1 MIMKIMINKI
11 KSCLPA
17 SMALALLFAMVFP
30 LAASVPASDI
40 QLNVAGAGPREVEDT
55 VQLSIQRDYAQAW
68 HSMEAALDTGD
79 ASKLNQYWVGVAHDK
94 LVQKVH
100 DEVQTSVKVHYQ
112 DKSHQ
117 LQAIY
122 YPTDGAALLLHDNAE
137 VELQVVDSGKLVH
150 SETLHQKYVVLMTPG
165 QDRWFVR
172 VLQAVP
178 GF

>member
-1 MIMKIMINKI
+1 MRLMTKKVQN
-11 KSCLPA
+11 CLPA
-17 SMALALLFAMVFP
+17 VIALSVLFMWVFP

-55 VQLSIQRDYAQAW
+55 VQLSIQRDYAEAW
-68 HSMEAALDTGD
+68 HSMEAALDSGD
-79 ASKLNQYWVGVAHDK
+79 ASRLNQYWVGIAHDK
-94 LVQKVH
+94 LAEKVQ
-100 DEVQTSVKVHYQ
+100 DEVQTNVRVRYQ

-137 VELQVVDSGKLVH
+137 VELQVLDSGKLVH

-178 GF
+178 SF